1 MSNVYRLSDYR
12 RQPRVGELNGL
23 LAAYT
28 GGRITRMQ
36 FRRMA
41 ASRLGYKRHE
51 LNHILRDL
59 ASNFSVLGIASL
71 MAGSSAFCW

>member
-59 ASNFSVLGIASL
+59 ERKQRQQRRQFYPPDEGVA
-71 MAGSSAFCW
+71 